1 MQRSEINHYATL
13 GLDHRCTAAQIRA
26 AYRLLAKVHHPD
38 LNSGSP
44 DAVTRFQAL
53 NVAHETLSDPA
64 QRLAYDRELEAP
76 KNSTTTRRTGKI
88 ERTISRDLH
97 LRPEEFLSGSTR
109 EVRVN
114 DPANPHGPEFYA
126 LVIPPHTAP
135 GTRFRLPRAGQF
147 ADGFVQLRV
156 RALPGFR
163 FKVRGS
169 DLRCDLKI
177 QPQRAAQ
184 GGVEM
189 TPGMF
194 PPTPAKLGE
203 NCARVTGNRSPTK
216 KVAGFPSSVRSKMR
230 RPCCTSESISEK
242 LAAAPGSVARNV
254 VEPPPNAISGGNAF
268 DIVQHKSH
276 EAVALALHARHDFAA
291 IDAYA
296 AVEMNAETGRKLP
309 RMHRFSRC
317 DQEFARHAA
326 DARTGRTVGAAFD
339 QDDRCTRGLCR
350 AIRSEPGRACT
361 DDGDVDVHVAS
372 WSRCHWLIT
381 NGSLTEMHTM
391 SSTPFALK
399 AAASSL

>member
-64 QRLAYDRELEAP
+64 QRLAYDRELDAP
-76 KNSTTTRRTGKI
+76 KNSTTTRRTGKT

-114 DPANPHGPEFYA
+114 DPANPHGPEIYA

-189 TPGMF
+189 TPGITGTMLRV
-194 PPTPAKLGE
+194 PIPRGVGRGAIVRLPGE
-203 NCARVTGNRSPTK
+203 GLPKPRGGRGDLLVRILYRPEVRISRS
-216 KVAGFPSSVRSKMR
+216 
-230 RPCCTSESISEK
+230 
-242 LAAAPGSVARNV
+242 
-254 VEPPPNAISGGNAF
+254 SG
-268 DIVQHKSH
+268 
-276 EAVALALHARHDFAA
+276 R
-291 IDAYA
+291 
-296 AVEMNAETGRKLP
+296 
-309 RMHRFSRC
+309 
-317 DQEFARHAA
+317 
-326 DARTGRTVGAAFD
+326 
-339 QDDRCTRGLCR
+339 
-350 AIRSEPGRACT
+350 
-361 DDGDVDVHVAS
+361 
-372 WSRCHWLIT
+372 
-381 NGSLTEMHTM
+381 
-391 SSTPFALK
+391 
-399 AAASSL
+399 